1 MLRDAG
7 ETPPGPLSISG
18 PPMVPNRFLHAL
30 RLQMAGI
37 VTLFLGFAA
46 IISAIIVSDI
56 DALMIGSMMLSV
68 GVAWIVWGWY
78 KLNRLAKLY
87 PWVVSMFP
95 PPTTAM
101 KVPSRLQR
109 QVIIA
114 ILAISGVFLLIAGVL
129 LLLESE
135 DNCLAAR

>member
-1 MLRDAG
+1 
-7 ETPPGPLSISG
+7 
-18 PPMVPNRFLHAL
+18 
-30 RLQMAGI
+30 MAGI